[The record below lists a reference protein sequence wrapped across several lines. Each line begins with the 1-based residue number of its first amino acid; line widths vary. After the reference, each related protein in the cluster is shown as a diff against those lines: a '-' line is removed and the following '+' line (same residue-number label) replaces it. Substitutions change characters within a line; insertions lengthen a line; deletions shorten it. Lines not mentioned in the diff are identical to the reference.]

1 MFKLIII
8 FSINHPFIYIM
19 DIDDELEAEIDVIYS
34 GEFADEMSLM
44 QFPLIPKDNFKQSSI
59 ASLSVNRKSEALKI
73 EKNIDINYLDQRAP
87 NLTTKQ
93 VMNGQRIES
102 NTNLTVGVFR
112 NGALYLTPVSH
123 IYQFRHDFSSIEDKE
138 LIQRRKKNDFR
149 SQQQLPKKEDN
160 EHEYVPL
167 QMNYPN
173 TIESCK
179 AIEKIV
185 SVDGYMEEEAKFLSK
200 EEYFNL
206 LLKYI
211 NDKSITDELNEKSIS
226 PDYEDY
232 MNYKKKVKK
241 EEKKEEQKQ
250 QQKEEIDTNHNNQE
264 SSIVGEII
272 IKIFGKEECIG
283 YDSLMNQI
291 CSELNIDKSEKQ
303 VEQIKKEIENY
314 CIIVSNNTTQ
324 SNVCY
329 LKNIGDEEIKE
340 IRYQLIEYLA
350 GNNGVKKQQIKTF
363 LKEKNIILQDN
374 KLNKLLKSIGEYT
387 NSQWVI
393 KSPK

>member
-1 MFKLIII
+1 M
-8 FSINHPFIYIM
+8 
-19 DIDDELEAEIDVIYS
+19 
-34 GEFADEMSLM
+34 
-44 QFPLIPKDNFKQSSI
+44 
-59 ASLSVNRKSEALKI
+59 
-73 EKNIDINYLDQRAP
+73 
-87 NLTTKQ
+87 
-93 VMNGQRIES
+93 
-102 NTNLTVGVFR
+102 
-112 NGALYLTPVSH
+112 
-123 IYQFRHDFSSIEDKE
+123 
-138 LIQRRKKNDFR
+138 
-149 SQQQLPKKEDN
+149 
-160 EHEYVPL
+160 
-167 QMNYPN
+167 
-173 TIESCK
+173 
-179 AIEKIV
+179 
-185 SVDGYMEEEAKFLSK
+185 
-200 EEYFNL
+200 

-314 CIIVSNNTTQ
+314 CIIVANNTTQ

>member
-1 MFKLIII
+1 
-8 FSINHPFIYIM
+8 M
-19 DIDDELEAEIDVIYS
+19 DVDDELEAEIDVIYS

-44 QFPLIPKDNFKQSSI
+44 QFPLIPKDNFKQNSI
-59 ASLSVNRKSEALKI
+59 SALSVNRKSEALKI
-73 EKNIDINYLDQRAP
+73 EKKIDINYLDQRAP

-102 NTNLTVGVFR
+102 NTNLTVGMFR

-138 LIQRRKKNDFR
+138 IIQRRKKNDFR

-160 EHEYVPL
+160 ENEYVPL
-167 QMNYPN
+167 QMHFPN

-185 SVDGYMEEEAKFLSK
+185 SVDGYMEEETKFLSK

-232 MNYKKKVKK
+232 MNYKKKNKK
-241 EEKKEEQKQ
+241 EIKKEGTKPKA
-250 QQKEEIDTNHNNQE
+250 KEEEINTSNKHVQE
-264 SSIVGEII
+264 SIVGEILF
-272 IKIFGKEECIG
+272 KVFGKEECLE
-283 YDSLMNQI
+283 YENLLSQI
-291 CSELNIDKSEKQ
+291 CNELNINKDTSTKQ
-303 VEQIKKEIENY
+303 VEQIKKEIDNY
-314 CIIVSNNTTQ
+314 CIICAYNATQ

-329 LKNIGDEEIKE
+329 IKNIGDEEIKD
-340 IRYQLIEYLA
+340 IRIKLIDYLA
-350 GNNGVKKQQIKTF
+350 GNNGVKKQQIKNF
-363 LKEKNIILQDN
+363 LKENNISIQDN

-387 NSQWVI
+387 NSLWVI

>member
-1 MFKLIII
+1 
-8 FSINHPFIYIM
+8 M
-19 DIDDELEAEIDVIYS
+19 DVDDELEAEIDVIYS

-44 QFPLIPKDNFKQSSI
+44 QFPLIPKDNFKQNSI
-59 ASLSVNRKSEALKI
+59 SALSVNRKSEALKI
-73 EKNIDINYLDQRAP
+73 EKKIDINYLDQRAP

-102 NTNLTVGVFR
+102 NTNLTVGMFR

-138 LIQRRKKNDFR
+138 IIQRRKKNDFR
-149 SQQQLPKKEDN
+149 SHQQLPKKEDN
-160 EHEYVPL
+160 ENEYVPL
-167 QMNYPN
+167 QMHFPN

-185 SVDGYMEEEAKFLSK
+185 SVDGYMEEETKFLSK

-232 MNYKKKVKK
+232 MNYKKKNKK
-241 EEKKEEQKQ
+241 EIKKEGTKPKA
-250 QQKEEIDTNHNNQE
+250 KEEEINTSNKHVQE
-264 SSIVGEII
+264 SIVGEILF
-272 IKIFGKEECIG
+272 KVFGKEECLE
-283 YDSLMNQI
+283 YENLLSQI
-291 CSELNIDKSEKQ
+291 CNELNINKDTSTKQ
-303 VEQIKKEIENY
+303 VEQIKKEIDNY
-314 CIIVSNNTTQ
+314 CIICAYNATQ

-329 LKNIGDEEIKE
+329 IKNIGDEEIKD
-340 IRYQLIEYLA
+340 IRIKLIDYLA
-350 GNNGVKKQQIKTF
+350 GNNGVKKQQIKNF
-363 LKEKNIILQDN
+363 LKENNISIQDN

-387 NSQWVI
+387 NSLWVI